1 MKLHLFKEKRPMN
14 AKTYKKQ
21 FVDSLESLYGIE
33 EAESFFYLILEN
45 KHQMKR
51 IDLALNSNFD
61 FSEEDILIWEKIKS
75 RLLKEEPIQYIL
87 GSTHF
92 MDLSFKVTPDVLI
105 PRPETEELVEW
116 IINESKNRTK
126 LKILDIGTGSGC
138 IAISL
143 AHHLPDAEVFAI
155 DVSAKALQMAKQNA
169 LLNHVEVHFLEIDIL
184 KAENLPQQFDIIV
197 SNPPYVRNL
206 EKEEIKNNVLEHEPH
221 LALFV
226 DDFEALIFY
235 KKIAE
240 LAIKNLNNNGQLFF
254 EINQYLGRE
263 MVQLLEDLQFSNIE
277 LRKDIY
283 GNDRMTRAN
292 FIQTN

>member
-1 MKLHLFKEKRPMN
+1 MN

-21 FVDSLESLYGIE
+21 FVESLESLYGIE
-33 EAESFFYLILEN
+33 EAESLFYLILEN
-45 KHQMKR
+45 KHKLRR
-51 IDLALNSNFD
+51 IDLALNPNFD
-61 FSEEDILIWEKIKS
+61 FSEKDILVWEKIKS

-116 IINESKNRTK
+116 IINESKNRTS

-143 AHHLPDAEVFAI
+143 AHHLPNAEVFAI

-206 EKEEIKNNVLEHEPH
+206 EKEEIKKNVLEHEPH

-226 DDFEALIFY
+226 DDFNALIFY

-283 GNDRMTRAN
+283 GNARMTRAN

>member
-1 MKLHLFKEKRPMN
+1 MN
-14 AKTYKKQ
+14 AKTYKKH

-61 FSEEDILIWEKIKS
+61 FLEEDILIWEKIKS

-116 IINESKNRTK
+116 IINESKNRTS

-206 EKEEIKNNVLEHEPH
+206 EKEEIKNNVLDHEPH

-254 EINQYLGRE
+254 EINQYLGIE

-277 LRKDIY
+277 LRKDFY

>member
-1 MKLHLFKEKRPMN
+1 MN

-169 LLNHVEVHFLEIDIL
+169 LLNHVEVHFLKIDIL

-206 EKEEIKNNVLEHEPH
+206 EKEEIKNNVLDHEPH

-254 EINQYLGRE
+254 EINQYLGIE

-277 LRKDIY
+277 LRKDFY

>member
-1 MKLHLFKEKRPMN
+1 M
-14 AKTYKKQ
+14 
-21 FVDSLESLYGIE
+21 
-33 EAESFFYLILEN
+33 
-45 KHQMKR
+45 
-51 IDLALNSNFD
+51 
-61 FSEEDILIWEKIKS
+61 
-75 RLLKEEPIQYIL
+75 
-87 GSTHF
+87 
-92 MDLSFKVTPDVLI
+92 
-105 PRPETEELVEW
+105 
-116 IINESKNRTK
+116 
-126 LKILDIGTGSGC
+126 
-138 IAISL
+138 
-143 AHHLPDAEVFAI
+143 
-155 DVSAKALQMAKQNA
+155 
-169 LLNHVEVHFLEIDIL
+169 DIL

-206 EKEEIKNNVLEHEPH
+206 EKEEIKKNVLEHEPH

-226 DDFEALIFY
+226 DDFNALIFY

>member
-1 MKLHLFKEKRPMN
+1 MN
-14 AKTYKKQ
+14 AKIYKKH

-45 KHQMKR
+45 KHKLRR
-51 IDLALNSNFD
+51 IDLALNPNFD
-61 FSEEDILIWEKIKS
+61 FSEKDILVWEKIKS

-226 DDFEALIFY
+226 NDFDALLFY

-240 LAIKNLNNNGQLFF
+240 LSIKNLNNNGQLFF

-283 GNDRMTRAN
+283 GNARMTRAN

>member
-1 MKLHLFKEKRPMN
+1 
-14 AKTYKKQ
+14 
-21 FVDSLESLYGIE
+21 
-33 EAESFFYLILEN
+33 
-45 KHQMKR
+45 
-51 IDLALNSNFD
+51 
-61 FSEEDILIWEKIKS
+61 
-75 RLLKEEPIQYIL
+75 
-87 GSTHF
+87 
-92 MDLSFKVTPDVLI
+92 MDLSFKVTSDVLI

-116 IINESKNRTK
+116 IISESKNRTS

-143 AHHLPDAEVFAI
+143 AHHLPNAEVFAI

-240 LAIKNLNNNGQLFF
+240 LAIINLNNNGQLFF

>member
-1 MKLHLFKEKRPMN
+1 MN

-116 IINESKNRTK
+116 IINESKNRTS

-143 AHHLPDAEVFAI
+143 AHHLPNAEVFAI

-206 EKEEIKNNVLEHEPH
+206 EKEEIKKNVLEHEPH

-226 DDFEALIFY
+226 DDFNALIFY

-283 GNDRMTRAN
+283 GNARMTRAN

>member
-226 DDFEALIFY
+226 DDFNALIFY

-283 GNDRMTRAN
+283 GNARMTRAN